1 MDEIEPGPDFGP
13 DKCKW
18 ALRAGVAM
26 RLPKAGTI
34 EIVPSVLAADFGH
47 LAAEVAEVE
56 AAGVKMI
63 QFDIMDGH
71 FVPNISFGPPIVAAL
86 RPHSLLAFDVQLM
99 IAEPHKYVE
108 AFVNAGADHITFHI
122 ETVSG
127 PLELVEELHKMGVTA
142 GVALNPETE
151 VMRIVDVAPYCELV
165 LVMTVN
171 PGFGGQ
177 KFLPETAE
185 KVRQVRE
192 LVGPATRVQ
201 VDGGISPET
210 VPLVVRPGA
219 DTLVVG
225 TAIFGRQ
232 DRAAAIEELRKAI
245 EHAADTLMYSL

>member
-1 MDEIEPGPDFGP
+1 
-13 DKCKW
+13 
-18 ALRAGVAM
+18 M

-34 EIVPSVLAADFGH
+34 EIVPSVLAADFGC
-47 LAAEVAEVE
+47 LAAEVAQVE

-86 RPHSLLAFDVQLM
+86 RPRTTLAFDVQLM
-99 IAEPHKYVE
+99 ISEPRRYAE
-108 AFVNAGADHITFHI
+108 AFVRAGADHITFHI
-122 ETVSG
+122 ETVER
-127 PLELVEELHKMGVTA
+127 PLELVRDLHKAGVTA
-142 GVALNPETE
+142 GVALNPETDVLRVIE
-151 VMRIVDVAPYCELV
+151 VAPYCELV
-165 LVMTVN
+165 LVMTVH

-177 KFLPETAE
+177 EFIPQMTE

-210 VPLVVRPGA
+210 APEAVRHGA

-225 TAIFGRQ
+225 TALFGKADR
-232 DRAAAIEELRKAI
+232 RAAVAEIRKAL
-245 EHAADTLMYSL
+245 EHRETPVPG

>member
-1 MDEIEPGPDFGP
+1 
-13 DKCKW
+13 
-18 ALRAGVAM
+18 M
-26 RLPKAGTI
+26 RIPRAGTI

-99 IAEPHKYVE
+99 ISEPHKYVE
-108 AFVNAGADHITFHI
+108 AFVDAGADHITFHI
-122 ETVSG
+122 ETVPD
-127 PLELVEELHKMGVTA
+127 PLDLVHELHKMDVTA
-142 GVALNPETE
+142 GVALNPETD

-165 LVMTVN
+165 LVMTVH

-185 KVRQVRE
+185 KVRLVRE

-201 VDGGISPET
+201 VDGGISLET
-210 VPLVVRPGA
+210 IPQVVRQGA

-225 TAIFGRQ
+225 TAIFRQ
-232 DRAAAIEELRKAI
+232 KDRAAAIDELRRVA
-245 EHAADTLMYSL
+245 ESTVSTLTYAR